1 MILVDVS
8 VLSMLEWVCD
18 IVVCH
23 LVISLLQ
30 TSFSVV
36 DYVIPYRFILNRIN
50 TLNKIYIND
59 EVKQQIV
66 ISYGG

>member
-23 LVISLLQ
+23 LDISLLQ

-36 DYVIPYRFILNRIN
+36 DYVIPYRLILNRIN

-59 EVKQQIV
+59 EVKQRIV